1 MLGSTPGNVVSYV
14 RQNTANDKQ
23 MFNPQLNSSRDFSPH
38 GMYLT
43 KQQQKRWFIAAC
55 TNLRFMYDQTT
66 DRYGTLHSHI

>member
-1 MLGSTPGNVVSYV
+1 MLHGTRGNVVSYV

-23 MFNPQLNSSRDFSPH
+23 MFNPQQNSSRDFSPH

-55 TNLRFMYDQTT
+55 TNLRFMYDQAT
-66 DRYGTLHSHI
+66 DRYGTSHSHI